1 MGLVMFCMMN
11 VKPYMGEIRS
21 NEKDISRTDR
31 CETDGCCVR
40 RGGRPGRGLQK
51 AEDTMFWANQRGAPE
66 QHKAVSIT
74 DCEIEVDGEE
84 LDLFKERDEPEDA

>member
-1 MGLVMFCMMN
+1 MRKTYHVPIAVKLMGV
-11 VKPYMGEIRS
+11 VSVEAEDQEEAYK
-21 NEKDISRTDR
+21 
-31 CETDGCCVR
+31 
-40 RGGRPGRGLQK
+40 K